1 LKLIFIRHGIADGH
15 FLKKEKLDF
24 ERSLTMEGIS
34 EFKSSMKKLK
44 KLEPKINV
52 IFSSPLLRAVQS
64 AEILWSYY
72 QDSNLELLS
81 DLDILDDPN
90 HLIHDISF
98 LPPEGTY
105 AFIGHDPH
113 LTKVITSLL
122 ALHPEHDFMKIKKGG
137 VCILKGGAWEGFR
150 LVSLITPKILSSK

>member
-1 LKLIFIRHGIADGH
+1 MKLIFIRHGIADGH

-90 HLIHDISF
+90 H
-98 LPPEGTY
+98 
-105 AFIGHDPH
+105 
-113 LTKVITSLL
+113 
-122 ALHPEHDFMKIKKGG
+122 EHDFMKIKKGG